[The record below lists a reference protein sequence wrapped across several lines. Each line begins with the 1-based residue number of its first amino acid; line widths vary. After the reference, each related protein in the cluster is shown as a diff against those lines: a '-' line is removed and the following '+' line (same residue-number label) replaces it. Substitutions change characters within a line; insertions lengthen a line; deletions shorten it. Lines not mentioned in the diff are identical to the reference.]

1 MESVCTDAYEGL
13 ELCPILTIVEDEAYC
28 ASSQRGDAGV
38 TVFAPDGLLT
48 VREVAEAMRVST
60 MTVYRLIKAGEL
72 PAIRVGK
79 HFRIRRRDLT
89 GYLDSR
95 MVGMPDTRIP
105 GTGASD
111 IRTAGGE

>member
-1 MESVCTDAYEGL
+1 MTA
-13 ELCPILTIVEDEAYC
+13 
-28 ASSQRGDAGV
+28 
-38 TVFAPDGLLT
+38 FAPDGLLT

-60 MTVYRLIKAGEL
+60 MTVYRMIKAGEL

-89 GYLDSR
+89 AYLDAR
-95 MVGMPDTRIP
+95 MVGMPNTRMP
-105 GTGASD
+105 NTRMSD